1 MDEELQLTRF
11 EQELIRR
18 LRALPFSARQ
28 HVSRYVIKLLSEQ
41 EIIPR
46 ERAKPSDPG
55 GKAAPKWGMT
65 QEEIREALR
74 GREGDGKS

>member
-1 MDEELQLTRF
+1 MDEELKLTRF

-28 HVSRYVIKLLSEQ
+28 HVSRYIIRLLGEQ

-46 ERAKPSDPG
+46 ENPDPSRPG
-55 GKAAPKWGMT
+55 EKTSPKWTMT
-65 QEEIREALR
+65 REEISEALR
-74 GREGDGKS
+74 ERKTRGDS